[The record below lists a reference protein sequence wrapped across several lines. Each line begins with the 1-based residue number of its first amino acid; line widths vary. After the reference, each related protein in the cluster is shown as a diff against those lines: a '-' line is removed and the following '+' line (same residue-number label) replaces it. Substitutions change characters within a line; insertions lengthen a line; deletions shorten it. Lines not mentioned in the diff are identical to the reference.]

1 MTRRDAA
8 IARREH
14 LLALTLSARRKLL
27 ARMTERQCRAL
38 RTHWEVWAHEGQSEP
53 GGHWHAWL
61 IMAGRGF
68 GKTRAG
74 VERVRSMARDP
85 TARLALVAA
94 TLGEARWLLVED
106 ESGLLAIAPWG
117 RRPKYEPSRR
127 FLTWDSGAQASLLS
141 AGEPE
146 SLRGGNTVT
155 RAGQAQKRIHRQSGA
170 ATRRSGIALH
180 DRGRVGGASRHSAGV
195 AGRGCSHGRVRR
207 PRRGSRGLYRKRLAV
222 HRRANRVEGLRQ
234 AEPLLSSLHRFLA
247 ALCGPGN
254 AQRRR
259 HDRSGSANCVR

>member
-27 ARMTERQCRAL
+27 ARMTERQRRAL

-74 VERVRSMARDP
+74 VERAGAEWVRSMASDP
-85 TARLALVAA
+85 TGRIALVAA
-94 TLGEARWLLVED
+94 TLGEARRAMIED

-127 FLTWDSGAQASLLS
+127 LLTWDSGAQATLFS

-146 SLRGGNTVT
+146 SLRG
-155 RAGQAQKRIHRQSGA
+155 AQ
-170 ATRRSGIALH
+170 
-180 DRGRVGGASRHSAGV
+180 HSHA
-195 AGRGCSHGRVRR
+195 
-207 PRRGSRGLYRKRLAV
+207 
-222 HRRANRVEGLRQ
+222 
-234 AEPLLSSLHRFLA
+234 
-247 ALCGPGN
+247 
-254 AQRRR
+254 
-259 HDRSGSANCVR
+259 